1 MQKINGRVVQKI
13 IDYLII
19 NNDRNGYTKKELE
32 SVFMQNL
39 DEEIKFLWRN
49 GLIYAVKRKYLLY
62 FLISSTNTPNARKIK
77 QIKKDIKREDD

>member
-32 SVFMQNL
+32 SIFMQNL
-39 DEEIKFLWRN
+39 DEEIKFLWKN
-49 GLIYAVKRKYLLY
+49 SLIYAVKRNYLLY
-62 FLISSTNTPNARKIK
+62 FLISNTNTPNARKLKEIRK
-77 QIKKDIKREDD
+77 NI